1 MNIISLLFNEVLYK
15 PLYNLLIVF
24 YNIIPGH
31 DLGIAIIILT
41 VLLRLAL
48 HPLSK
53 KAIKSQR
60 QLQEIQPEIKAL
72 QEKYKSDPQKQAAM
86 VMEFYREKKI
96 SPMSGCLPLLIQ
108 LPLLIALYQVFLAGL
123 HSDGL
128 VNLYGFITK
137 PESLSPMMLGILD
150 LSKPSVALA
159 LVAGFAQF
167 FQTKTLIKVNN
178 KKKPEVKKIDNKE
191 EKNFASDFSETMN
204 KQMLYVM
211 PFFTVFISASLPAG
225 LAVYWIVTS
234 VFSIIEQQMMFKSK
248 MQAGVVV
255 SK

>member
-1 MNIISLLFNEVLYK
+1 MNIISFLFNEVLYK

-72 QEKYKSDPQKQAAM
+72 QNKYKSDPQKQAAM

-108 LPLLIALYQVFLAGL
+108 LPLLIALYQVFLAGWT
-123 HSDGL
+123 SDAL
-128 VNLYGFITK
+128 VNLYGFIAK
-137 PESLSPMMLGILD
+137 PESISPMMLGVLD
-150 LSKPSVALA
+150 LSKPSVVLA
-159 LVAGFAQF
+159 LVAGLAQF
-167 FQTKTLIKVNN
+167 FQTKTLMRVNNN
-178 KKKPEVKKIDNKE
+178 KKTEVKKNDNKE
-191 EKNFASDFSETMN
+191 EKSFASDFSETMN

-234 VFSIIEQQMMFKSK
+234 VFSIIEQQMMFKNKEKANETGSK
-248 MQAGVVV
+248 
-255 SK
+255 

>member
-1 MNIISLLFNEVLYK
+1 MNILSFLFNEVLYK
-15 PLYNLLIVF
+15 PLYNLLIIF

-123 HSDGL
+123 HSNGL
-128 VNLYGFITK
+128 VNLYGFVAK
-137 PESLSPMMLGILD
+137 PEVLSPMMMGVLD
-150 LSKPSVALA
+150 LSKSNIILA
-159 LVAGFAQF
+159 LVAGLAQF
-167 FQTKTLIKVNN
+167 FQTKTLMKVNN
-178 KKKPEVKKIDNKE
+178 KNKATIKKIDNKE
-191 EKNFASDFSETMN
+191 EKSFASDFSETMN

-234 VFSIIEQQMMFKSK
+234 VFSILEQQLMLKNK
-248 MQAGVVV
+248 AQAE
-255 SK
+255 STQK

>member
-15 PLYNLLIVF
+15 PLYNALIIF

-53 KAIKSQR
+53 KAIASQR
-60 QLQEIQPEIKAL
+60 RLQEIQPEIQTL
-72 QEKYKSDPQKQAAM
+72 QEKYKKDPQKQAA
-86 VMEFYREKKI
+86 VIMEFYREKKI

-123 HSDGL
+123 SSNGL
-128 VNLYGFITK
+128 SNLYDFVAMPDMISPIT
-137 PESLSPMMLGILD
+137 MGILD
-150 LSKPSVALA
+150 LSKSNIILA
-159 LVAGFAQF
+159 AIAGAAQF
-167 FQTKTLIKVNN
+167 VQTKTLMAVN
-178 KKKPEVKKIDNKE
+178 KKRNLISKNTGKQEEGSFTKE
-191 EKNFASDFSETMN
+191 FSETMN
-204 KQMLYVM
+204 KQMLYIM

-225 LAVYWIVTS
+225 LALYWIVTS
-234 VFSIIEQQMMFKSK
+234 VVSILEQYLMIKTKQ
-248 MQAGVVV
+248 
-255 SK
+255 

>member
-1 MNIISLLFNEVLYK
+1 MNILSFAFNEILYK

-31 DLGIAIIILT
+31 DLGVAIIVLT
-41 VLLRLAL
+41 ILLRLAL

-53 KAIKSQR
+53 KAIRSQR

-72 QEKYKSDPQKQAAM
+72 QNKYKSDPQKQAAA

-123 HSDGL
+123 HSDAL
-128 VNLYGFITK
+128 VNLYGFVAR
-137 PESLSPMMLGILD
+137 PEAISPMTMGILD
-150 LSKPSVALA
+150 LSKSNVVLA
-159 LVAGFAQF
+159 ILAGIAQF
-167 FQTKTLIKVNN
+167 FQTKMLMSVN
-178 KKKPEVKKIDNKE
+178 KKNKTVIKKNDDKE
-191 EKNFASDFSETMN
+191 EKSFAQDFSETMN

-225 LAVYWIVTS
+225 LALYWVVTS
-234 VFSIIEQQMMFKSK
+234 VFSVLEQYLMFKNK
-248 MQAGVVV
+248 AQAG
-255 SK
+255 

>member
-1 MNIISLLFNEVLYK
+1 MNIVSFLFNEVLYK

-41 VLLRLAL
+41 ILLRLAL

-53 KAIKSQR
+53 KAIRSQR

-72 QEKYKSDPQKQAAM
+72 QEKYKSDPQKQAAA

-123 HSDGL
+123 NSDGL
-128 VNLYGFITK
+128 VNLYSFVAK
-137 PESLSPMMLGILD
+137 PETLSPITMGLVD
-150 LSKPSVALA
+150 LSKNNNFVLA
-159 LVAGFAQF
+159 IIAGAAQF
-167 FQTKTLIKVNN
+167 LQTKMLMKVNN
-178 KKKPEVKKIDNKE
+178 KNKKAVKKVDNKE
-191 EKNFASDFSETMN
+191 EKSFASDFSETMN

-211 PFFTVFISASLPAG
+211 PFFTIFISVTLPAG
-225 LAVYWIVTS
+225 LALYWIVTS
-234 VFSIIEQQMMFKSK
+234 VFSILEQWLMFKK
-248 MQAGVVV
+248 NAKEEQN
-255 SK
+255 